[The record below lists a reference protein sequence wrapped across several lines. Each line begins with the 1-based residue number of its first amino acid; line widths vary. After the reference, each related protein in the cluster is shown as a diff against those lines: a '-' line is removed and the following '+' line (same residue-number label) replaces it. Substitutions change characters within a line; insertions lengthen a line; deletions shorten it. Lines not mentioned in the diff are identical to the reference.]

1 MPKFD
6 LIFIDK
12 LFWRKCGA
20 NREGEKPKETKE
32 GMGWTPTTG
41 RSNLTKRKEDW
52 GEKF

>member
-32 GMGWTPTTG
+32 GMGVDPDNG
-41 RSNLTKRKEDW
+41 KKQFDEEEGGL
-52 GEKF
+52 G